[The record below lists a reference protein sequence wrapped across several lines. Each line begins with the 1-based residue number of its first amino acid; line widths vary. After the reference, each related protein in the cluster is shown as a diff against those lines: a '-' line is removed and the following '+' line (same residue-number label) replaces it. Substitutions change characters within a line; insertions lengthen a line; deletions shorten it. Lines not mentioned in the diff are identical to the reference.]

1 METLT
6 TQSLTACNIY
16 VRAAHRAQRRT
27 ILGNSPWMTRSAN
40 KQKHTWLC
48 LCTEDIAGHEWPAMA
63 DTHKTNVQ
71 KKKKK
76 QNEAQ
81 PRKACAVS
89 FNIHLSTEKTTP
101 LGPWQTPADLKR
113 CRRAHQRWSEHKS
126 STFTLPTAHT
136 VVVWPWGRTR
146 HTLQPHWLRLRRKLQ
161 MRRSCEAPAASTWLD
176 AGSSTT
182 VCVHASPTCAG
193 VLSIQRLIF
202 TR

>member
-76 QNEAQ
+76 KAKRSTATESMCSLFQHPSKHREDDTARAMTNPCGPEALPSSAPAMKRAQKQHLHTPDCTHCCRVTVREDQTHFAATLASAEKEVANETQ
-81 PRKACAVS
+81 LRSTCS
-89 FNIHLSTEKTTP
+89 IHLT
-101 LGPWQTPADLKR
+101 R
-113 CRRAHQRWSEHKS
+113 CW
-126 STFTLPTAHT
+126 
-136 VVVWPWGRTR
+136 
-146 HTLQPHWLRLRRKLQ
+146 
-161 MRRSCEAPAASTWLD
+161 
-176 AGSSTT
+176 
-182 VCVHASPTCAG
+182 
-193 VLSIQRLIF
+193 
-202 TR
+202 